1 VFVIL
6 FAAVPTGS
14 PFVHP
19 LRGAG
24 VEPESTV
31 TTCYRHPAVESH
43 VRCTRCDRHI
53 CPDCMREAS
62 VGHQCVECVRQGA
75 RSVRQARTAFGGR
88 ITAAPV
94 VTYVLIGLNVLA
106 YLGELVRPSVVDR
119 FEMLGRGLLGPD
131 GGHYVWVA
139 GYPSAYHP
147 EGVVDGEWYRLLT
160 GAFLHLPPTGGTF
173 GILHIVMNMVSLWNI
188 GRAVEFQLGRIRY
201 VTLYL
206 LSALG
211 GSVLVLLL
219 APDTPTLGAS
229 GAIFGLGAAYYV
241 MARRLGAD
249 MSQVNRFMAG
259 LLLWLLVSAGLTSWQ
274 GHLGGLL
281 AGAVVTV
288 AYAYAPRDRRRTL
301 VQAGACVAL
310 LALLV
315 IVAMAKVAELTV

>member
-1 VFVIL
+1 M
-6 FAAVPTGS
+6 
-14 PFVHP
+14 
-19 LRGAG
+19 
-24 VEPESTV
+24 EPESTV

-43 VRCTRCDRHI
+43 VRCTRCDRYI

-88 ITAAPV
+88 ITTAPV

-119 FEMLGRGLLGPD
+119 FEMLGRGLVGPD

-139 GYPSAYHP
+139 GYPSAFHP

-188 GRAVEFQLGRIRY
+188 GRVVEFQLGRIRY

-259 LLLWLLVSAGLTSWQ
+259 LLLWLLISAGLTSWQ

-288 AYAYAPRDRRRTL
+288 AFAYAPRDQRRTL
-301 VQAGACVAL
+301 VQAGACVTL

-315 IVAMAKVAELTV
+315 ILAMAKVAELTV